1 MRANYFVCAES
12 ASVDS
17 ASNKLSLFNL
27 AEEFSASGFPVMGSA
42 FAVVTSLTRESADPD
57 DIMITIGA
65 ALNGKMLFEVPF
77 HVAFEGKPRMRAIAN
92 FDGVALATPGELV
105 LYAAHKKKRLGA
117 WTILV
122 VQASRSMDPVIPQ
135 PKATVAT
142 RPKAPTKKPRK
153 KAGNKADQKSSQPRL
168 KL

>member
-1 MRANYFVCAES
+1 MRANYFVCADS
-12 ASVDS
+12 ASVDR

-42 FAVVTSLTRESADPD
+42 FAVVTSLTRESADPE

-65 ALNGKMLFEVPF
+65 ALNGKTLFEVPF
-77 HVAFEGKPRMRAIAN
+77 HVAFEGRRRMRAIAN

-105 LYAAHKKKRLGA
+105 LYAAHKKKRLGE

-122 VQASRSMDPVIPQ
+122 VQASRSKDQAAPQ
-135 PKATVAT
+135 PITEGVT
-142 RPKAPTKKPRK
+142 RPMAPAKKPHKKTRK
-153 KAGNKADQKSSQPRL
+153 KASEKPAQPRL